1 MLAGGRSVRM
11 GRAKA
16 DLEWHGSTLLGRT
29 VRAVARAVDG
39 PVVVVRAAGQPL
51 PPLPPD
57 VEVLE
62 DEQVGLGPLH
72 GLAVGLAA
80 VRADRAFVTATDSP
94 FLHPVF
100 VRRVLS
106 IESCDV
112 ALPVARGFQQPLA
125 AAYATSLAPL
135 VASLVADGLLKPA
148 FLFER
153 CQVTRLDE
161 AALLADPALAAAD
174 PSLESLVNVNEPAHY
189 QLALAHPP
197 PLVTVYPGP
206 VPVPAWTIAE
216 AAAAL
221 SLTAY
226 TATLDNISA
235 ADPLT
240 PLAPGDTLHLH
251 PT

>member
-1 MLAGGRSVRM
+1 M

-39 PVVVVRAAGQPL
+39 PVVVVRAAGQQL
-51 PPLPPD
+51 PPLPPG
-57 VEVLE
+57 VEVLQ

-72 GLAVGLAA
+72 AMAVGLAA
-80 VRADRAFVTATDSP
+80 VRADRAYVTATDSP
-94 FLHPVF
+94 FLHPAF

-106 IESCDV
+106 VEDVDV
-112 ALPVARGFQQPLA
+112 ALPVARGFKQPLA

-135 VASLVADGLLKPA
+135 IGSLVADGLLKPA

-153 CQVTRLDE
+153 CQVARLDE

-174 PSLESLVNVNEPAHY
+174 PSLESLVNVNEPADY
-189 QLALAHPP
+189 QAALAHPA
-197 PLVTVYPGP
+197 PLVTVHPGATP
-206 VPVPAWTIAE
+206 VRAWTIAE

-221 SLTAY
+221 SLTSYA
-226 TATLDNISA
+226 ATLDNRPA
-235 ADPLT
+235 PDPLT
-240 PLAPGDTLHLH
+240 PLAPGDILHFG
-251 PT
+251 